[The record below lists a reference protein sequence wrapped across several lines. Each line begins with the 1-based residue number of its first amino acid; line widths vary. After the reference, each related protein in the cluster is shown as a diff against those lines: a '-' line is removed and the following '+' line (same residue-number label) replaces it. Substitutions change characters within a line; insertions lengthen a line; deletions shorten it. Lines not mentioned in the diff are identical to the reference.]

1 MLRTLAYIY
10 LAMVIVSMILINKRG
25 GNDSDEVQ
33 GKLMHS
39 ETFMSAAGQYQDRNY
54 SVIANPAMAGTVSPL
69 ISRMP
74 MK

>member
-1 MLRTLAYIY
+1 MLRILAYIY
-10 LAMVIVSMILINKRG
+10 LALVTLSMILINKRG
-25 GNDSDEVQ
+25 GSDLDEAQ
-33 GKLMHS
+33 GKLIDRD
-39 ETFMSAAGQYQDRNY
+39 TFMSAAGQYQDRNY